1 VLERPVANPV
11 VASPEY
17 RRALARGTR
26 TEQGVPGANYWQQSA
41 HYTIAARLDVAEK
54 QLEGTTRILY
64 RNESPDSLQRLVVQL
79 IQNFHR
85 DDVPRI
91 RRGEITGGY
100 TLSRVVAAGES
111 LEAVRS
117 ASATGYRM
125 RGTNLYIVPP
135 APVGPGDS
143 VELDLAWSFTIPEN
157 GASGRMGWNS
167 DDFFFLAYWYPQM
180 AVYDDVVG
188 WHTDPFQG
196 QAEFYSGFAEYD
208 VTLDVPEGWLVQG
221 TGRLLNEREVL
232 PEPIIRRLRQAEAS
246 DTVVHVITEQ
256 DFGPGSATLRGSEG
270 RLRWHF
276 VADSVRD
283 AAYSITSA
291 SAWDVVRTSVGD
303 RNGDGRPEYA
313 RAEAIYRPRYER
325 WHHVA
330 RYAQHSIDFLS
341 RHTGLPYPYPHAT
354 AVEGDGI
361 IGGGME
367 YPMMTMIGGY
377 ESGSDTSMYAVTAH
391 ELAHN
396 WFPMIISIDE
406 RRRAWMDEGTTN
418 FNDDA
423 ASAEFFPGYDSE
435 PFEFSGYTRRAN
447 TGSEGA
453 LMRFSD
459 RLDSPGHYGVHGY
472 NKPASLLISLR
483 HLLGEETFF
492 RAYRGY
498 VRTWAF
504 KHPKPWDFF
513 NYFNAATGQD
523 LSWFW
528 RSWYYET
535 WTLDQTIASVTPRRG
550 GTEIVVYDRGDA
562 PMPARLTITLAS
574 GDTLY
579 REIPVTTWLSGTRTA
594 TVTVPGPV
602 AVTRVEIDAEREFPD
617 VMRKNNF
624 WAAEAEA
631 LAASLAPAV
640 RNDLA
645 RKRSELLA
653 QGYQSE
659 GESLSGSIARQKSE
673 HRTLTLEAGVQYAI
687 VGACDDECYDIDLVL
702 TDAADST
709 LVRDVMPDDTPVIA
723 FTVPATGQ
731 YGLETVMFSCR
742 MDSCIWAGQILW
754 HEGPAVTSEARPRP

>member
-246 DTVVHVITEQ
+246 DTVVHVIT
-256 DFGPGSATLRGSEG
+256 DCAGTL
-270 RLRWHF
+270 W
-276 VADSVRD
+276 
-283 AAYSITSA
+283 
-291 SAWDVVRTSVGD
+291 RT
-303 RNGDGRPEYA
+303 
-313 RAEAIYRPRYER
+313 RY
-325 WHHVA
+325 
-330 RYAQHSIDFLS
+330 
-341 RHTGLPYPYPHAT
+341 
-354 AVEGDGI
+354 
-361 IGGGME
+361 
-367 YPMMTMIGGY
+367 
-377 ESGSDTSMYAVTAH
+377 VT
-391 ELAHN
+391 
-396 WFPMIISIDE
+396 PPIRS
-406 RRRAWMDEGTTN
+406 RRR
-418 FNDDA
+418 
-423 ASAEFFPGYDSE
+423 
-435 PFEFSGYTRRAN
+435 
-447 TGSEGA
+447 
-453 LMRFSD
+453 
-459 RLDSPGHYGVHGY
+459 
-472 NKPASLLISLR
+472 
-483 HLLGEETFF
+483 
-492 RAYRGY
+492 
-498 VRTWAF
+498 
-504 KHPKPWDFF
+504 
-513 NYFNAATGQD
+513 
-523 LSWFW
+523 
-528 RSWYYET
+528 
-535 WTLDQTIASVTPRRG
+535 RRG
-550 GTEIVVYDRGDA
+550 MWCA
-562 PMPARLTITLAS
+562 P
-574 GDTLY
+574 
-579 REIPVTTWLSGTRTA
+579 V
-594 TVTVPGPV
+594 
-602 AVTRVEIDAEREFPD
+602 
-617 VMRKNNF
+617 
-624 WAAEAEA
+624 
-631 LAASLAPAV
+631 
-640 RNDLA
+640 
-645 RKRSELLA
+645 
-653 QGYQSE
+653 
-659 GESLSGSIARQKSE
+659 
-673 HRTLTLEAGVQYAI
+673 
-687 VGACDDECYDIDLVL
+687 
-702 TDAADST
+702 
-709 LVRDVMPDDTPVIA
+709 
-723 FTVPATGQ
+723 
-731 YGLETVMFSCR
+731 
-742 MDSCIWAGQILW
+742 
-754 HEGPAVTSEARPRP
+754 